1 MQNDYV
7 EQLTNASKSSYASL
21 QELGAI
27 NTKALQKLM
36 DLQLEFV
43 SFNIEKGI
51 EHTKLLTNSK
61 SYKDYLSAESE
72 LAGECGTRTMDFT
85 KQAASILSESRDEIV
100 SWLDKGFESVEANVK
115 VPAKRTTK
123 KANALK

>member
-7 EQLTNASKSSYASL
+7 EQLTHAGKTSYASL

-36 DLQLEFV
+36 NLQFKFA
-43 SFNIEKGI
+43 SFNIETGI
-51 EHTKLLTNSK
+51 EQSKLLTSTTN
-61 SYKDYLSAESE
+61 YKDYLSAESVF
-72 LAGECGTRTMDFT
+72 AGECSTKAMDFT

-100 SWLDKGFESVEANVK
+100 SWLEKGFEPAEVNVK
-115 VPAKRTTK
+115 APVKRTTK
-123 KANALK
+123 KLTAP

>member
-7 EQLTNASKSSYASL
+7 EQLTNASKISYASF

-36 DLQLEFV
+36 DLQFKFA
-43 SFNIEKGI
+43 SFNIETGI
-51 EHTKLLTNSK
+51 EQTKLLTSTTN
-61 SYKDYLSAESE
+61 YKDYLAAESE
-72 LAGECGTRTMDFT
+72 FAGECSSKAIDFT

-100 SWLDKGFESVEANVK
+100 NWLEKGFESADVNVK
-115 VPAKRTTK
+115 APVKRTAK
-123 KANALK
+123 K